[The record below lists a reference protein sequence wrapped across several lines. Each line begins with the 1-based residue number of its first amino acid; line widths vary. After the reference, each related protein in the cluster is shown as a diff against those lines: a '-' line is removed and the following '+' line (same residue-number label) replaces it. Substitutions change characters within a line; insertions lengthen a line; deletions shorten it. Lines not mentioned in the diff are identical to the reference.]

1 MDKILKEKITS
12 IENSIK
18 SLEKEFTLKDAKVSV
33 LDGKIKDLKESL
45 NSIFDK
51 VQKFEIKMEAMHIR
65 TTDSENKWSNIT
77 DFVVKIFW
85 VVIVSYLLYKLGI
98 QAPPI

>member
-1 MDKILKEKITS
+1 MDRILKEKITS

-18 SLEKEFTLKDAKVSV
+18 SLEKEVTLKDAKISV
-33 LDGKIKDLKESL
+33 IDGKIKDLKESI

>member
-1 MDKILKEKITS
+1 MDRILKEKITS

-18 SLEKEFTLKDAKVSV
+18 GLEKDITLKDAKISV
-33 LDGKIKDLKESL
+33 IDGKIKDLKESI

-51 VQKFEIKMEAMHIR
+51 VQKFEIKMEAIHIR